1 MPSPFVQVGAEAVK
15 PDPRCSLKGHS
26 RRVGADVGDESA
38 ESRSV
43 VQPHRTAFHPQS
55 AALLLL
61 LSMSDELF
69 D

>member
-43 VQPHRTAFHPQS
+43 VQPHRISSTIRRTS
-55 AALLLL
+55 VVVVNVR
-61 LSMSDELF
+61 
-69 D
+69 